1 MVLTMSVEI
10 LAPVISLFVVQCL
23 PQSDQ
28 SLGGGLLQTANNIG
42 KAIGLAAA
50 TTVQVVVGG
59 NKEPLPGGLS
69 LNVEAGVPGDPD
81 LLRGMRAAQ
90 WVNVGLSAVTLVLA
104 LVFFRGLKRL

>member
-1 MVLTMSVEI
+1 
-10 LAPVISLFVVQCL
+10 
-23 PQSDQ
+23 
-28 SLGGGLLQTANNIG
+28 
-42 KAIGLAAA
+42 
-50 TTVQVVVGG
+50 
-59 NKEPLPGGLS
+59 